1 MRHLPRA
8 LQRLDQRA
16 SADPGL
22 PPDAL
27 LPYRLPRT
35 RLAHRLAPV
44 FVPDV
49 PEQLRGVAIRAKG
62 PRDGDGALPRPLPRV
77 RAAIT
82 LATAGAR
89 GHVLGGASQA
99 MNAATERASVRRLPS
114 SSRRRRR
121 RASIPLAEL
130 ARCSAWAACRSRA
143 RDVRVYITRPQAS
156 GERVSAGLSPTAL
169 TASVRTPT
177 YAGTRRSYTRG
188 RRSRTAMCAILDCN
202 ILCCTIRVAQ
212 SRVSRRHQ
220 QRPPRSGTIARACG
234 PAAEDKYSRCSYR
247 QIENGRRQKHEAA
260 IPMAAPLRTRGPPS
274 SPTREA

>member
-1 MRHLPRA
+1 MCHLPRA

-44 FVPDV
+44 SVPDV

-62 PRDGDGALPRPLPRV
+62 PRDGDGALPGPLPRV

-114 SSRRRRR
+114 SSRRTVGGGD
-121 RASIPLAEL
+121 ALLYPWPSWP
-130 ARCSAWAACRSRA
+130 CSAWAACRSRA

-169 TASVRTPT
+169 TAVRTPRFRLYT
-177 YAGTRRSYTRG
+177 RARRSPRATAYAALACPRVG
-188 RRSRTAMCAILDCN
+188 RR
-202 ILCCTIRVAQ
+202 
-212 SRVSRRHQ
+212 
-220 QRPPRSGTIARACG
+220 
-234 PAAEDKYSRCSYR
+234 
-247 QIENGRRQKHEAA
+247 
-260 IPMAAPLRTRGPPS
+260 
-274 SPTREA
+274 

>member
-44 FVPDV
+44 SVPDV

-62 PRDGDGALPRPLPRV
+62 PRDGDGALPGPLPRV

-99 MNAATERASVRRLPS
+99 MNAATERASVRRLSS

-121 RASIPLAEL
+121 RASIPRAEL
-130 ARCSAWAACRSRA
+130 AVLGLGSVPIQGA
-143 RDVRVYITRPQAS
+143 RRPSVYITRPQAS
-156 GERVSAGLSPTAL
+156 GERVSAGLSP
-169 TASVRTPT
+169 
-177 YAGTRRSYTRG
+177 
-188 RRSRTAMCAILDCN
+188 
-202 ILCCTIRVAQ
+202 
-212 SRVSRRHQ
+212 
-220 QRPPRSGTIARACG
+220 
-234 PAAEDKYSRCSYR
+234 YS
-247 QIENGRRQKHEAA
+247 
-260 IPMAAPLRTRGPPS
+260 APQL
-274 SPTREA
+274 

>member
-44 FVPDV
+44 SVPDV
-49 PEQLRGVAIRAKG
+49 PEQLRGVAIWAKG
-62 PRDGDGALPRPLPRV
+62 PRDGDGALPGPLPRV

-99 MNAATERASVRRLPS
+99 MNAATERASVRRLSS

-121 RASIPLAEL
+121 RASIPRAEL
-130 ARCSAWAACRSRA
+130 AVLGLGSVPIQGARRPSVYNQTAGERRACERGPQPHSFDRGPYAAPLLGFTRA
-143 RDVRVYITRPQAS
+143 RRVLRP
-156 GERVSAGLSPTAL
+156 
-169 TASVRTPT
+169 
-177 YAGTRRSYTRG
+177 TRRSRVLAWG
-188 RRSRTAMCAILDCN
+188 ADEHCVCSRL
-202 ILCCTIRVAQ
+202 
-212 SRVSRRHQ
+212 
-220 QRPPRSGTIARACG
+220 
-234 PAAEDKYSRCSYR
+234 
-247 QIENGRRQKHEAA
+247 
-260 IPMAAPLRTRGPPS
+260 
-274 SPTREA
+274 